1 MKILRLLI
9 FVFAI
14 GAWAAD
20 RPNVIVIFT
29 DDQGY
34 GDLSCH
40 GNPILET
47 PHFDNLHSESVRFDN
62 FHVAPVCTPSRSE
75 LMTGLYAMRNKAGMV
90 PRGTQSDASRYRH
103 DA

>member
-1 MKILRLLI
+1 MKIFSLLT

-47 PHFDNLHSESVRFDN
+47 PHPDNLHSESVRFDN
-62 FHVAPVCTPSRSE
+62 FHVALVCTLSRSE
-75 LMTGLYAMRNKAGMV
+75 LMTGLYAMKQGGNG